1 MRPEPGIRTE
11 DLGDLINV
19 ALEEPVR
26 QGFELPGFTTSQE
39 AAQRGRAKVN
49 RGFYTQVYDALG
61 AEGHQPKGSSS
72 SIPL

>member
-39 AAQRGRAKVN
+39 AAHTGLDRQSVRVAR
-49 RGFYTQVYDALG
+49 
-61 AEGHQPKGSSS
+61 PS
-72 SIPL
+72 P